1 MSEEH
6 LSEEEKKARKKAERE
21 RKRQE
26 ARENAEKKK
35 KFGLNPE
42 KKRKL
47 KLLIMKIAAEQ
58 LEEEQRQKALQ
69 KQKFLDDNVKSLP
82 DLSGLNEAQLV
93 SLCKELHKQI
103 ADAEEVKYDA
113 EIKIRMKDYDLNEMT
128 IKLNDV
134 KGKFMKPALKKVSK
148 TANKLAKMEAM
159 KEAAEAAP
167 NFKVALKS
175 TGIDKFALEE
185 DAEEKP
191 DFRNALHHEE

>member
-1 MSEEH
+1 MNFEKEH

-35 KFGLNPE
+35 KFGLTPE

-93 SLCKELHKQI
+93 ALCKDLHKQI

-113 EIKIRMKDYDLNEMT
+113 EIKIRMKDYDVREICSYRFTRKIL
-128 IKLNDV
+128 L
-134 KGKFMKPALKKVSK
+134 
-148 TANKLAKMEAM
+148 
-159 KEAAEAAP
+159 
-167 NFKVALKS
+167 
-175 TGIDKFALEE
+175 IDF
-185 DAEEKP
+185 
-191 DFRNALHHEE
+191 N

>member
-1 MSEEH
+1 MNFEKEH

-35 KFGLNPE
+35 KFGLTPE

-93 SLCKELHKQI
+93 ALCKDLHKQI

-113 EIKIRMKDYDLNEMT
+113 EIKIRMKDYDVRENCSYRFTRKIL
-128 IKLNDV
+128 L
-134 KGKFMKPALKKVSK
+134 
-148 TANKLAKMEAM
+148 
-159 KEAAEAAP
+159 
-167 NFKVALKS
+167 
-175 TGIDKFALEE
+175 IDF
-185 DAEEKP
+185 
-191 DFRNALHHEE
+191 N

>member
-1 MSEEH
+1 MSEEQ
-6 LSEEEKKARKKAERE
+6 LTEEEKKARKKQERE

-35 KFGLNPE
+35 KFGLTPE

-47 KLLIMKIAAEQ
+47 KLLIMKIAQEQ

-69 KQKFLDDNVKSLP
+69 KQKFLDDNVKPLP
-82 DLSGLNEAQLV
+82 NLQGLNEAQLV
-93 SLCKELHKQI
+93 ALCKDLHKQI
-103 ADAEEVKYDA
+103 SEAEEVKYDA

-134 KGKFMKPALKKVSK
+134 KGKFIKPALKKVSK

-159 KEAAEAAP
+159 KAEAADAP

-175 TGIDKFALEE
+175 TGKDKFALPDE
-185 DAEEKP
+185 DEEKV
-191 DFRNALHHEE
+191 DFRAQLHHEE

>member
-1 MSEEH
+1 MTDEQ
-6 LSEEEKKARKKAERE
+6 LTEEEKKARKKAERE

-35 KFGLNPE
+35 KFGLTPE

-47 KLLIMKIAAEQ
+47 KLLIMKIAQEQ
-58 LEEEQRQKALQ
+58 LEEEQRLKALQ
-69 KQKFLDDNVKSLP
+69 KQKYLDDNVKPLP
-82 DLSGLNEAQLV
+82 DINSLNEAQLV
-93 SLCKELHKQI
+93 ALCKDLHKQI

-134 KGKFMKPALKKVSK
+134 KGKFIKPALKKVSK

-159 KEAAEAAP
+159 KEAADAAP
-167 NFKVALKS
+167 SFKVALKS
-175 TGIDKFALEE
+175 TGKDKFALPDEE
-185 DAEEKP
+185 EEKP
-191 DFRNALHHEE
+191 DFRANLHHDE

>member
-1 MSEEH
+1 MNFEQEH

-35 KFGLNPE
+35 KFGLTPE

-69 KQKFLDDNVKSLP
+69 KQKFLDDNVKPLP

-93 SLCKELHKQI
+93 ALCKDLHKQI

-113 EIKIRMKDYDLNEMT
+113 EIKIRMKDYD
-128 IKLNDV
+128 V
-134 KGKFMKPALKKVSK
+134 
-148 TANKLAKMEAM
+148 
-159 KEAAEAAP
+159 
-167 NFKVALKS
+167 
-175 TGIDKFALEE
+175 
-185 DAEEKP
+185 
-191 DFRNALHHEE
+191 

>member
-1 MSEEH
+1 MKEH

-58 LEEEQRQKALQ
+58 LEEEQRMKALA
-69 KQKFLDDNVKSLP
+69 KQKYLDENVKALP
-82 DLSGLNEAQLV
+82 ELQGLNEAQLV
-93 SLCKELHKQI
+93 SLCKDLHKQI
-103 ADAEEVKYDA
+103 ADAEELKYDA
-113 EIKIRMKDYDLNEMT
+113 EIRIRMKDYDLNELT

-134 KGKFMKPALKKVSK
+134 KGKFVKPALKKVSK
-148 TANKLAKMEAM
+148 TACK
-159 KEAAEAAP
+159 
-167 NFKVALKS
+167 
-175 TGIDKFALEE
+175 
-185 DAEEKP
+185 
-191 DFRNALHHEE
+191 

>member
-1 MSEEH
+1 MTDEQ
-6 LSEEEKKARKKAERE
+6 LTEEEKKLRKKQERE

-35 KFGLNPE
+35 KFGLTPE

-47 KLLIMKIAAEQ
+47 KLLIMKIAQEQ

-69 KQKFLDDNVKSLP
+69 KQKYLDDNVKPMP

-93 SLCKELHKQI
+93 ALCKDLHKQI
-103 ADAEEVKYDA
+103 SDAEETKYDA

-134 KGKFMKPALKKVSK
+134 KGKFIKPALKKVSK
-148 TANKLAKMEAM
+148 TANKLAKMEALKAA
-159 KEAAEAAP
+159 KEQEQP
-167 NFKVALKS
+167 NLKVALKS
-175 TGIDKFALEE
+175 TKHHEAE
-185 DAEEKP
+185 AEE
-191 DFRNALHHEE
+191 

>member
-1 MSEEH
+1 MKEH

-58 LEEEQRQKALQ
+58 LEEEQRQKALA
-69 KQKFLDDNVKSLP
+69 KQKYLDENVKALP
-82 DLSGLNEAQLV
+82 ELQGLNEAQLV
-93 SLCKELHKQI
+93 SLCKDLHKQI
-103 ADAEEVKYDA
+103 ADAEELKYDA
-113 EIKIRMKDYDLNEMT
+113 EIRIRMKDYDLNELT

-134 KGKFMKPALKKVSK
+134 KGKFIKPALKKVSK
-148 TANKLAKMEAM
+148 TANK
-159 KEAAEAAP
+159 
-167 NFKVALKS
+167 
-175 TGIDKFALEE
+175 
-185 DAEEKP
+185 
-191 DFRNALHHEE
+191 

>member
-1 MSEEH
+1 MSEEQ

-35 KFGLNPE
+35 KFGLTPE

-47 KLLIMKIAAEQ
+47 KLLIMKIAQEQ

-69 KQKFLDDNVKSLP
+69 KQKYLDDNVKPLP
-82 DLSGLNEAQLV
+82 NLSGLNEAQLV
-93 SLCKELHKQI
+93 ALCKDLHAAI
-103 ADAEEVKYDA
+103 SAAEEVKYDA

-134 KGKFMKPALKKVSK
+134 KGKFIKPALKKVSK

-159 KEAAEAAP
+159 KAEEKP
-167 NFKVALKS
+167 DFKVALKS
-175 TGIDKFALEE
+175 TGKDKFALEE
-185 DAEEKP
+185 TEEEKP
-191 DFRNALHHEE
+191 DFRAALHHEE